1 MSGAA
6 GRSMPLAS
14 PFRRNVAATS
24 IGLAIAQGGQLALL
38 LPMARIFEPEA
49 LGLYGAFAA
58 VVIVLAACSTARYE
72 MAIPTSRSLRE
83 RRSIVMLCATLSA
96 AVGVLAAASSPWWA
110 PASLGSW
117 SGTPWLVLAWLPT
130 LAIDD
135 VARIALQREGSF
147 RLPAIALVVRSI
159 GGLGAALALGL
170 LVEASPRSLLL
181 GAAAGTVAS
190 VVIQGVAYGRRVG
203 IRPIAWRELRMV
215 ARRHR
220 RCATMLLPGHVAL
233 VAATQGPVYVI
244 EAIAGPAAA
253 GSFLMAQRILFQP
266 VQFVSGALAQAFFPE
281 AATRYR
287 ATGECWSLYRKALL
301 LMAACA
307 VPVALLATPIGPMAV
322 EFLLGSKWAE
332 AGVFAQIL
340 AIAAAIRLL
349 DAPLSS
355 IRLVAGRYG
364 FDLVWKICL
373 MLLVLLGTAIG
384 AVAGAG
390 VGAVIGLAGAL
401 AILHSASLAFAIR
414 LARGDRIAR

>member
-1 MSGAA
+1 
-6 GRSMPLAS
+6 MPLAS

-170 LVEASPRSLLL
+170 LVEA
-181 GAAAGTVAS
+181 
-190 VVIQGVAYGRRVG
+190 
-203 IRPIAWRELRMV
+203 
-215 ARRHR
+215 
-220 RCATMLLPGHVAL
+220 
-233 VAATQGPVYVI
+233 
-244 EAIAGPAAA
+244 
-253 GSFLMAQRILFQP
+253 
-266 VQFVSGALAQAFFPE
+266 
-281 AATRYR
+281 
-287 ATGECWSLYRKALL
+287 
-301 LMAACA
+301 
-307 VPVALLATPIGPMAV
+307 
-322 EFLLGSKWAE
+322 
-332 AGVFAQIL
+332 
-340 AIAAAIRLL
+340 
-349 DAPLSS
+349 
-355 IRLVAGRYG
+355 
-364 FDLVWKICL
+364 
-373 MLLVLLGTAIG
+373 
-384 AVAGAG
+384 
-390 VGAVIGLAGAL
+390 
-401 AILHSASLAFAIR
+401 
-414 LARGDRIAR
+414 